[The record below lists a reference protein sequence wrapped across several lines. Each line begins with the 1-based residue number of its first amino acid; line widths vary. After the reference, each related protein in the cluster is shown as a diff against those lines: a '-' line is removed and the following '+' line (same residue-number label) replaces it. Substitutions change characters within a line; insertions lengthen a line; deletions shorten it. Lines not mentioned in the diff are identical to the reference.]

1 MAPQST
7 HEAVVSELVEAV
19 GHERVAAAGE
29 EVVALVLEAPPPDRS
44 TSSHKIVA
52 LASECS

>member
-1 MAPQST
+1 MAPQPT

-29 EVVALVLEAPPPDRS
+29 EVVALVLEAPPLPTVVCRPTRS
-44 TSSHKIVA
+44 SP
-52 LASECS
+52 